1 VIAADP
7 VLAHTKLIAEAWD
20 AAGLYQVG
28 SFPSWG
34 RWAEWNGRFRDE
46 IRRFVKGD
54 PGMVPLLARR
64 LAGSPDLYRG
74 SGRAPYHSINFVTS
88 HDGFTLAD
96 LVRYNDKH
104 NEANGEK
111 NADGHD
117 DNLSWNCG
125 AEGPSAAAE
134 VNALRRRQVRNLATL
149 LLLSQGVPMILA
161 GDEVGRSQS
170 GNNNAYCQDNPL
182 GWIDWRLE
190 EQNADL
196 LRFFRRLVLFRK
208 AHPALRRRFFFED
221 ELGPP
226 PVAWHG
232 VRRGQPDW
240 GFESRTLAMHLL
252 GGRSDDDVYLAA
264 NAHWEPHAFELP
276 VLGEGR
282 SWRRFVDTSLE
293 PPADVAEPGAE
304 PPVGAPG
311 AYRVAPRSVV
321 VLVGR

>member
-1 VIAADP
+1 
-7 VLAHTKLIAEAWD
+7 
-20 AAGLYQVG
+20 VG

-46 IRRFVKGD
+46 IRRFVKGE
-54 PGMVPLLARR
+54 PGQVPFLARR

-111 NADGHD
+111 NADGHG

-125 AEGPSAAAE
+125 AEGPSASPE
-134 VNALRRRQVRNLATL
+134 VKALRRRQVRNHATL

-161 GDEVGRSQS
+161 GDEMGRTQS

-190 EQNADL
+190 EQNSDL

-208 AHPALRRRFFFED
+208 AHPSLRRRFFFED
-221 ELGPP
+221 EIGPS

-232 VRRGQPDW
+232 VKRGQPDW
-240 GFESRTLAMHLL
+240 GFESRTLAMHLH
-252 GGRSDDDVYLAA
+252 GRGDDDVYLAA
-264 NAHWEPHAFELP
+264 NAHWEPHAFDLP

-282 SWRRFVDTSLE
+282 SWRRFVDTSFE
-293 PPADVAEPGAE
+293 PPEDVTEPGAE
-304 PPVGAPG
+304 PPIGAPG